1 MTALAILI
9 FDLLMLHFLYAAVSL
24 IVGVAAG
31 LEANEDG
38 KPAFIIVVAFLV
50 YGMFWL
56 PLLIGKTVARQLL

>member
-1 MTALAILI
+1 
-9 FDLLMLHFLYAAVSL
+9 MLHFLYVAISL
-24 IVGVAAG
+24 IVGAAAA

-38 KPAFIIVVAFLV
+38 KPAFIVVVAFLV

>member
-1 MTALAILI
+1 MTALSISI
-9 FDLLMLHFLYAAVSL
+9 FDLLMLHFLYVAISL
-24 IVGVAAG
+24 IVGAAAA

-38 KPAFIIVVAFLV
+38 KPAFIVVVAFLV